1 MLKHLEGLAVVR
13 YSLGSMS
20 PALFQ
25 PEETRPH
32 WILVYFPPSLV
43 PGWKEGEGWV
53 WRASPFLSSLMII
66 FGLNTQTSLEEVG
79 ELSISPN
86 CGVLVPVP
94 SLQERELKHLCLLQ
108 LSVHWCWLA
117 SPGWEVSS
125 VLVQCH
131 QTIDHHLH
139 LLILSPFGFWCRF
152 LLDCLFYP
160 CPV

>member
-32 WILVYFPPSLV
+32 WVLVYFPPSLV

-53 WRASPFLSSLMII
+53 WRASPFLI
-66 FGLNTQTSLEEVG
+66 FGLNTQTSLEEVD

-94 SLQERELKHLCLLQ
+94 SLQERVKALVFIAVMCPL
-108 LSVHWCWLA
+108 VLA

-125 VLVQCH
+125 FLVQCH
-131 QTIDHHLH
+131 QTVDHHLH
-139 LLILSPFGFWCRF
+139 LLILSPFGF
-152 LLDCLFYP
+152 
-160 CPV
+160 